1 MKTIDAVKLRREELR
16 LNNKNLCDISNASKC
31 ADFVKAAFAESCA
44 LSYEISLLSSI
55 INLNDDAN
63 KKQEALASIQA
74 TIVILEKEHY
84 SQYVLKMRD
93 MEDSI
98 RSEIAH
104 YQWDISKLIEQWQE
118 LNKGA

>member
-1 MKTIDAVKLRREELR
+1 MKTIDAIILRREELR
-16 LNNKNLCDISNASKC
+16 LNNKNLCAISNASKC

-44 LSYEISLLSSI
+44 LAYEITLLSSI
-55 INLNDDAN
+55 INLNEDAN
-63 KKQEALASIQA
+63 KKQDALDSIQA
-74 TIVILEKEHY
+74 TIVILEKNRY
-84 SQYVLKMRD
+84 NQNVLKMRD

-104 YQWDISKLIEQWQE
+104 YHYDVSKLIEQWQE